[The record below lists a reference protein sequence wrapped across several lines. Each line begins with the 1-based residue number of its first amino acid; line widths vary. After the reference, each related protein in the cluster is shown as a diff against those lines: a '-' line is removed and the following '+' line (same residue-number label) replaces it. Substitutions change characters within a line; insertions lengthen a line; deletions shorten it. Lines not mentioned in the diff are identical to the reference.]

1 MTDTTQLAPATR
13 QGSPVQAAAVLV
25 VIAFVLVGV
34 LGFIPGI
41 TTDSDAL
48 HAAGHTS
55 GAELLGIFQVSVLHN
70 VLHLLLGLAGVALAR
85 TARGA
90 RAYLI
95 GGGAAYLV
103 LCGYGLVVDEASQAN
118 FVPLNAADDWLHLGL
133 GVGMVALGV
142 ALGRRGAAAGSLPPG
157 RVTGA

>member
-1 MTDTTQLAPATR
+1 MTDTAQLAPATR

-25 VIAFVLVGV
+25 GTAFVLVGV

-41 TTDSDAL
+41 TTDSGSL

-70 VLHLLLGLAGVALAR
+70 VVHLLLGLAGVALAR
-85 TARGA
+85 TPRSA
-90 RAYLI
+90 RAFLI

-103 LCGYGLVVDEASQAN
+103 LWVYGLVVDKSSQAN

-133 GVGMVALGV
+133 GIGMIALGV
-142 ALGRRGAAAGSLPPG
+142 VLGRRSRAI
-157 RVTGA
+157 R